1 MFEVFVWIKNHQRVS
16 DMVTYKVVIRLSG
29 LWINNLF
36 PFLSLKP
43 TYRTPSHDFH
53 VNDTGATW
61 VKFHGI
67 SSTIG
72 NVTTTP
78 AAATARKSGADA
90 DTNTKQII
98 RQIRFTNPEEIGH
111 FYWRRSG
118 RHKGPEIAVSLG
130 VFASNKVWISFT
142 ICKFWQTGN
151 EARGSCLVTC

>member
-1 MFEVFVWIKNHQRVS
+1 MLPCRQTDGQTSEYRATQSMDSVRLSFAIYTNALLFFIARSQSLNFLSELKIVKESVTW
-16 DMVTYKVVIRLSG
+16 MVTYKVVIRLSG

-111 FYWRRSG
+111 FY
-118 RHKGPEIAVSLG
+118 
-130 VFASNKVWISFT
+130 
-142 ICKFWQTGN
+142 
-151 EARGSCLVTC
+151 

>member
-1 MFEVFVWIKNHQRVS
+1 MRKMLPWRQTDGQKSEYRAKQSMDSVRLSFAIYTNALSFFIARSQCLKFLSEFKIIKESVTW
-16 DMVTYKVVIRLSG
+16 MVTYKVVIRLSG

-111 FYWRRSG
+111 FY
-118 RHKGPEIAVSLG
+118 
-130 VFASNKVWISFT
+130 
-142 ICKFWQTGN
+142 
-151 EARGSCLVTC
+151 